1 VEKHEDE
8 RGFFARAFCQKEFS
22 ELGLEPR
29 FVQCNISYNK
39 KKGTLKGMHYQ
50 AHPHEE
56 AKLVRCSSGAIYDVV
71 IDLRKDSSTFKEYF
85 SIELAADSYTML
97 YVPKGF
103 AHGFITLADDTEVFY
118 QMSEFYEP
126 TAARGLR
133 WNDPAFGINWPI
145 DVSSISEKDKTYSD
159 FIDK

>member
-1 VEKHEDE
+1 MW
-8 RGFFARAFCQKEFS
+8 
-22 ELGLEPR
+22 
-29 FVQCNISYNK
+29 
-39 KKGTLKGMHYQ
+39 LKGY
-50 AHPHEE
+50 
-56 AKLVRCSSGAIYDVV
+56 
-71 IDLRKDSSTFKEYF
+71 FKEYF